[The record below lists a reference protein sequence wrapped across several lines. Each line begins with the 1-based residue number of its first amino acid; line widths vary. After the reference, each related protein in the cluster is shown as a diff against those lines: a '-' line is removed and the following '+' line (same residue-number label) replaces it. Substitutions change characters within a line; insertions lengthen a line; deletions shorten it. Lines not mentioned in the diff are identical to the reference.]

1 MPCSSWKKLSSIL
14 RRKLNVAWPAPVESN
29 LKDSLLISA
38 FLRLKFCTLN
48 TSFSTVWLVLHDG
61 AWCLNVCSPRVLGFL
76 CSRMSSVSSEWMK
89 FSYLAGSAPGDPQSP
104 SNNKTLGARLP
115 TPCPQHSPWE
125 PRTDSGGNAP
135 CRFGSAVP
143 VWVSPPTAAPRTHGL
158 VCGINGLPSGNFP
171 FLPRTRAS
179 AESLSHLQL
188 FATLRTLARQAPMS
202 IEFSRQESSSGLH
215 FLLQGIFLTQG
226 SNLDLLHC
234 GWIWAHEALIISN
247 FQST

>member
-104 SNNKTLGARLP
+104 SNNKTL
-115 TPCPQHSPWE
+115 
-125 PRTDSGGNAP
+125 
-135 CRFGSAVP
+135 VP
-143 VWVSPPTAAPRTHGL
+143 VSPRRAPNTHPESPAQTLGGTHLAALGQQFRCECHHPL
-158 VCGINGLPSGNFP
+158 QPLEPM
-171 FLPRTRAS
+171 AS
-179 AESLSHLQL
+179 SVALMGSHLGTSLSCLEL
-188 FATLRTLARQAPMS
+188 
-202 IEFSRQESSSGLH
+202 GL
-215 FLLQGIFLTQG
+215 LL
-226 SNLDLLHC
+226 SHSV
-234 GWIWAHEALIISN
+234 ISN
-247 FQST
+247 SLRPCGL